1 MAISV
6 IWIDRDN
13 AKLFHLHDHK
23 MERVEL
29 HARQQGYAFFSE
41 LVPHLEAAARILIL
55 GPDMAKFH
63 FQAFLAEQQPAL
75 DRKVVGCESVDY
87 PSDGQITAYARKFLH
102 LGAVKNPA

>member
-1 MAISV
+1 
-6 IWIDRDN
+6 
-13 AKLFHLHDHK
+13 

-29 HARQQGYAFFSE
+29 RAWQPGIAFFTE

-75 DRKVVGCESVDY
+75 GRKVVGCERVDY
-87 PSDGQITAYARKFLH
+87 PTDGQITAYARKFLH
-102 LGAVKNPA
+102 LGAVKNLA